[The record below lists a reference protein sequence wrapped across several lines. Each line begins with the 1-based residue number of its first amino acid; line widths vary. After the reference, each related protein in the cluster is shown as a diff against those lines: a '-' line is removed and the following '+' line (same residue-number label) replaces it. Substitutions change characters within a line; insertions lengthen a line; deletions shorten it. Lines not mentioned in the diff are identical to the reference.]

1 MTYAEA
7 VAELERLLEQLQEV
21 PTDVDQLYARVA
33 RARELVAA
41 CREKLR
47 GVEEQL
53 AGLDEQSEA

>member
-1 MTYAEA
+1 MTYTEA
-7 VAELERLLEQLQEV
+7 VAELEQLLEQLQEV

-33 RARELVAA
+33 RARELVVA

-53 AGLDEQSEA
+53 ASLDKQSEG